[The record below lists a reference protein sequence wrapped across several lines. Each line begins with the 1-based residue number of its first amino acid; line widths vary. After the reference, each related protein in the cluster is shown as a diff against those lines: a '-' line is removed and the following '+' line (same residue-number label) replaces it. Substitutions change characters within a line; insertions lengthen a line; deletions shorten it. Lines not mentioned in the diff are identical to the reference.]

1 MDVSRSPQLAYS
13 DSQALMLDEASRRA
27 KAQKII
33 AALRHFRGVDS
44 LAGLTVADVGCSG
57 GTIAAE
63 ICDDGAH
70 VVGIDI
76 DVPGVRKAQDRYRA
90 GSEDRRPHF
99 LCADSMSTPLS
110 DRSVDIV
117 VCNHI
122 YEHVVSPEAL
132 AAELRRIVK
141 PEGIVYLGLGNKWG
155 VVEPHYRLPFLSYLP
170 RAAADRYVR
179 VMHRADEY
187 YEHFYGRRG
196 LRRLFA
202 AFDVWD
208 YTHAILAE
216 PELFAMRRAWPPRL
230 SGAVSDLSRV
240 LRPVV
245 PTFIWLA
252 TARPTAPRGPRL
264 RRQPLHVPAAPAAR
278 GSSEGH
284 LAAPR

>member
-1 MDVSRSPQLAYS
+1 MDVSRAPQLAYS

-33 AALRHFRGVDS
+33 AALRHFRGVDT

-63 ICDDGAH
+63 MGRDGAS

-76 DVPGVRKAQDRYRA
+76 DVPGVRKAQDRYTSGAA
-90 GSEDRRPHF
+90 GEPAF
-99 LCADSMSTPLS
+99 ICADSMATPLG
-110 DRSVDIV
+110 DRSVDVV

-132 AAELRRIVK
+132 AAELRRVVK
-141 PEGIVYLGLGNKWG
+141 PDGVIYLGLGNRLG
-155 VVEPHYRLPFLSYLP
+155 IIEPHYRLPFLSYLP
-170 RAAADRYVR
+170 KRAADRYVR
-179 VMHRADEY
+179 ASGRAEEY
-187 YEHFYGRRG
+187 YEHFDTRNG

-202 AFDVWD
+202 GLVVWD
-208 YTHAILAE
+208 YTHAVLAE
-216 PELFAMRRAWPPRL
+216 PDRFAMRRRWPDRL
-230 SGAVSDLSRV
+230 SGPVSDLSRL

-252 TARPTAPRGPRL
+252 TVDPSVPRGPSL
-264 RRQPLHVPAAPAAR
+264 RR
-278 GSSEGH
+278 
-284 LAAPR
+284 APRFVQTSAPPVTER